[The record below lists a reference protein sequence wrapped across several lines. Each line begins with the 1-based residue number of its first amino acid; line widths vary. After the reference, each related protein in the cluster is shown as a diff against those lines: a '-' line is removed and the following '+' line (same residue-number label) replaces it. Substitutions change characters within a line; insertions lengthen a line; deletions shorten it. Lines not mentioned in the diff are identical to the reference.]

1 PMAKALAALLSRSRT
16 KVPTIWDKGQD
27 GSPPI
32 GKPALSL
39 YINMPDDARCV
50 FSLNAEITA
59 KRHLRLRLPE
69 RQAEVWDEGRIQ
81 EKVNNIRDHYPFESR
96 RVAAIDTW
104 EDLFEYFD
112 AHDLWHQGAWNLR
125 RVIER
130 IYQEN
135 EQ

>member
-1 PMAKALAALLSRSRT
+1 
-16 KVPTIWDKGQD
+16 
-27 GSPPI
+27 
-32 GKPALSL
+32 
-39 YINMPDDARCV
+39 MPDDARCV

-69 RQAEVWDEGRIQ
+69 QQAEVWDEGRIQ

-112 AHDLWHQGAWNLR
+112 AHDLWHLLLR
-125 RVIER
+125 PPGRHSAGSGGNGRGGETTPAPNTAGRHRER
-130 IYQEN
+130 ESMCVCVCVPVCVPVRQET
-135 EQ
+135 